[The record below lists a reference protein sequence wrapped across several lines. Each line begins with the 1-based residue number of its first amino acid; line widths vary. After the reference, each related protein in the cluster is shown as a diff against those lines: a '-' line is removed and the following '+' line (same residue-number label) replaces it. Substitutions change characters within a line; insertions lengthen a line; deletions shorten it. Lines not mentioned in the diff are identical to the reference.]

1 MAAGT
6 TGPGGGGDQA
16 DGDQALEAAFELAQL
31 LDTGLDKELL
41 SLLIGLLENGVNPEA
56 LAAIVKE
63 LRREAAELRARH
75 LHRGVLHRV
84 VTSSDE
90 VYSAVKTM
98 IIIIIIWE
106 AMSDVSSI

>member
-1 MAAGT
+1 MPGRKTAMAAGT

-63 LRREAAELRARH
+63 LRREAAELRA
-75 LHRGVLHRV
+75 
-84 VTSSDE
+84 
-90 VYSAVKTM
+90 ANAA
-98 IIIIIIWE
+98 E
-106 AMSDVSSI
+106 AL